1 MMSYTERDTQQNNYR
16 LPEITNDELQR
27 ETHSRTIRDCQRLP
41 MMSYTERDI
50 QQNN

>member
-1 MMSYTERDTQQNNYR
+1 MMSYTE
-16 LPEITNDELQR
+16 R

-41 MMSYTERDI
+41 MMSYRERDT